1 MVSILLS
8 PDTTTEERHRYVERM
23 IDAYDRALLLLQYSC
38 QSQVLDVLLEDL
50 EDTKHK
56 HNRVNLGSSGIG
68 LLSGLTGMGAVAA
81 QAAAAVT
88 ALSVLTPAGPP
99 LLIASIIMGGT
110 AAVTT
115 TGTEAYN
122 HFSQANQMANRIISL
137 HMLVINL
144 LLMVQQLQGDY
155 DDDAD
160 TANETTSTA
169 TMMTK
174 QQTSSS
180 LSFGR
185 EETADMT
192 ESEDEYDETY
202 LNETTATSDSGIG
215 MDDDIMLQD
224 EIASWN
230 ESKVNTSQTGAYS
243 LEDIDD
249 DANDA
254 HEVVFASVVEESD
267 LKDDSGPKST
277 DFHADNGNDDDE
289 KNTDIQSEI
298 PKKHSAMV
306 RGAMPLAPL
315 ADDAILG
322 MFQLVSRSGSSG
334 NARVVLSR
342 ATTNAMKVAQFATI
356 ACGALCA
363 ATIVMETRNM
373 FSTLKSLKA
382 GSPCEKAQQLR
393 NIRDQLEALPETNTV
408 AKQLKDK
415 ILHCQT

>member
-1 MVSILLS
+1 
-8 PDTTTEERHRYVERM
+8 
-23 IDAYDRALLLLQYSC
+23 
-38 QSQVLDVLLEDL
+38 
-50 EDTKHK
+50 
-56 HNRVNLGSSGIG
+56 
-68 LLSGLTGMGAVAA
+68 
-81 QAAAAVT
+81 
-88 ALSVLTPAGPP
+88 
-99 LLIASIIMGGT
+99 
-110 AAVTT
+110 
-115 TGTEAYN
+115 
-122 HFSQANQMANRIISL
+122 
-137 HMLVINL
+137 VINL